1 MSTIKKMFFFSR
13 INELAESLLYLTN
26 ALEINRKKGALYL
39 FAYYFLLIINTIIE
53 SVGLILITNLVTNN
67 VDNFLENNEI
77 FSSIFLYFKLSDIN
91 HIYLITYV
99 LLFGFISRIVLL
111 IFYKYLIAKVRYKI
125 QTKSFFSIICSEWI
139 IAQKIKVG
147 EAVNIISQEAPRA
160 SKFIAS
166 LIDIFS
172 YFVTF
177 IILSIMML
185 NIDSKAAIHLFFIAL
200 IPIILIAI
208 IYFFYSRLAKK
219 GVYLRNIFSGEIT
232 DRLNGLFQIN
242 IDKNYKY
249 HYLNAKNIQSSIT
262 TNDVKVGVCQAFNG
276 SASQLISLFLFLVL
290 SFLVFLNTFET
301 PNFPIYAVLIVLGIR
316 GFSQLGLLLAS
327 IGSLIEISASVTH
340 VNKLINLP
348 ARKKKKQINEKVI
361 AINITDLNFSYKN
374 NTIFDSLNCRIEKG
388 WVYKII
394 GKSGSGKSTLANL
407 ISSIIKPDRGNIEYL
422 TKLKK
427 YDSRK
432 FYPKI
437 TYVSQDIY
445 LFNGTIR
452 ENLQAPSGMSDKLI
466 YDALDLVNAST
477 FISKLGGLDSK
488 LDENG
493 KELSGGQKRRLG
505 IARGIIKNVDIF
517 IFDEITAGLDS
528 NSNLF
533 INNLISS
540 LSKDF
545 ITIVITHN
553 NFKYKKSKEI
563 MLNEF

>member
-1 MSTIKKMFFFSR
+1 M
-13 INELAESLLYLTN
+13 
-26 ALEINRKKGALYL
+26 
-39 FAYYFLLIINTIIE
+39 IIII
-53 SVGLILITNLVTNN
+53 IWW
-67 VDNFLENNEI
+67 I
-77 FSSIFLYFKLSDIN
+77 F
-91 HIYLITYV
+91 
-99 LLFGFISRIVLL
+99 
-111 IFYKYLIAKVRYKI
+111 
-125 QTKSFFSIICSEWI
+125 
-139 IAQKIKVG
+139 
-147 EAVNIISQEAPRA
+147 
-160 SKFIAS
+160 
-166 LIDIFS
+166 
-172 YFVTF
+172 
-177 IILSIMML
+177 
-185 NIDSKAAIHLFFIAL
+185 
-200 IPIILIAI
+200 
-208 IYFFYSRLAKK
+208 
-219 GVYLRNIFSGEIT
+219 
-232 DRLNGLFQIN
+232 
-242 IDKNYKY
+242 
-249 HYLNAKNIQSSIT
+249 
-262 TNDVKVGVCQAFNG
+262 
-276 SASQLISLFLFLVL
+276 
-290 SFLVFLNTFET
+290 
-301 PNFPIYAVLIVLGIR
+301 
-316 GFSQLGLLLAS
+316 
-327 IGSLIEISASVTH
+327 
-340 VNKLINLP
+340 
-348 ARKKKKQINEKVI
+348 
-361 AINITDLNFSYKN
+361 
-374 NTIFDSLNCRIEKG
+374 

-452 ENLQAPSGMSDKLI
+452 ENLQAPSRMSDKLI

-553 NFKYKKSKEI
+553 NFKYKKSKVI